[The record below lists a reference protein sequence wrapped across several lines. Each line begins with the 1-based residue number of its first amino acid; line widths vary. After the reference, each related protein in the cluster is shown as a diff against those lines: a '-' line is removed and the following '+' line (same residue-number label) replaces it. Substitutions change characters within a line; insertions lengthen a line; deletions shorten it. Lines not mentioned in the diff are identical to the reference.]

1 MLTIEHLCCG
11 YGNTPVLA
19 DVSFSVESGQC
30 LCVMGP
36 NGCGKTTL
44 LRAIAGLL
52 PYQGHISMFG
62 KDLQSLS
69 RREIARNMAL
79 LSQISS
85 VYFSYTVY
93 ETVLMG
99 RYAHSTGA
107 FSGTSETDRRIALD
121 AMARTGTLDL
131 KDRLITELSGGQL
144 QRVFLART
152 FAQSPRIILLDE
164 PTNHL
169 DLKYQVQLVADLKNW
184 AAQEERCV
192 VGVLHDVNLA
202 LDFADVLVLLADGHL
217 QAFCP
222 ADRFDPALLS
232 QVYQMDVP
240 GYMHRTLER
249 WKEKQ

>member
-1 MLTIEHLCCG
+1 MLEVEHLSCG
-11 YGNTPVLA
+11 YGDLPVLK
-19 DVSFSVESGQC
+19 DISFSVGPGQR

-44 LRAIAGLL
+44 LRAVAGLL
-52 PYQGHISMFG
+52 PCEGRVRICG
-62 KDLQSLS
+62 EDLRTLS
-69 RREIARNMAL
+69 RRQTARNIAL
-79 LSQISS
+79 MSQISS

-99 RYAHSTGA
+99 RYAHTTAGA
-107 FSGTSETDRRIALD
+107 LSGPTAEDRRIVLD
-121 AMARTGTLDL
+121 AMARTGILEL
-131 KDRLITELSGGQL
+131 KDRLVTELSGGQL

-169 DLKYQVQLVADLKNW
+169 DLKYQVELVEDLKAW

-202 LDFADVLVLLADGHL
+202 LEFADTILLLDGG
-217 QAFCP
+217 QIRAFRP
-222 ADRFDPALLS
+222 ADTFDLALLS
-232 QVYQMDVP
+232 QVYQMDVG
-240 GYMHRTLER
+240 GYMRRSLKR
-249 WKEKQ
+249 WE